1 MIHWAEK
8 EWNVCKNIEHKTQRN
23 NLFRKKKP
31 NEIQNEFAW
40 NLRSV
45 IVIISL
51 PEKSSS
57 KLALCVI
64 TQTLPVF
71 VNFNLM
77 DPSEILKLWI
87 KNIQPQ
93 FLTFCL
99 DILIITTKVNNNY
112 NFFYNQWTRMNLC
125 QWKTNLNLS
134 LTLQK
139 PFLVAQFRV
148 HLFCFH

>member
-1 MIHWAEK
+1 MS
-8 EWNVCKNIEHKTQRN
+8 
-23 NLFRKKKP
+23 L
-31 NEIQNEFAW
+31 
-40 NLRSV
+40 
-45 IVIISL
+45 VIISL

-77 DPSEILKLWI
+77 DPSEIQKLWI

-139 PFLVAQFRV
+139 PFWSHNFVFI
-148 HLFCFH
+148 CFVSIRLNPSFSWFFLSSERSVLI